1 MPHAARALLQ
11 MMAMT
16 SNVEASPFVSLNS
29 HLEDI
34 ARAGG
39 QRYEN
44 LLILATGL
52 HQYTQTKLSLDYL
65 KQCFA
70 MVCRNMTACAIL

>member
-11 MMAMT
+11 MMALT
-16 SNVEASPFVSLNS
+16 SNVEDSPFAGLDAHLN
-29 HLEDI
+29 DI
-34 ARAGG
+34 ARVGG
-39 QRYEN
+39 ERYEN
-44 LLILATGL
+44 LLILATGI

-70 MVCRNMTACAIL
+70 MVCEKVTTCTI

>member
-11 MMAMT
+11 MMAFT
-16 SNVEASPFVSLNS
+16 PNVSDSPFVGLNS

-39 QRYEN
+39 ERYEN
-44 LLILATGL
+44 LLILATGI
-52 HQYTQTKLSLDYL
+52 HQYTQSKLSLDYV

-70 MVCRNMTACAIL
+70 MVCRQGLPCTT